1 MFPWQQNSTSLSVTA
16 PDVIAL
22 SLTIIIAMF
31 VAVVGYRAIQR
42 PRIVLTETQDGQWR
56 ASRRDVIQYLISIPF
71 LLTAWNFF
79 LLMILLS
86 GDNWLNARQSLI
98 VADSVIIAARILAH
112 VSPERS
118 HELAKSVPLT
128 LVTLLLISGGVR
140 TPKEIV
146 AIFDQW
152 TRADISGP
160 AQAVM
165 YICEFGAA
173 ALWYWLGVRYP
184 WQRGFRVPGMPVPP
198 NPRRR
203 SRTTDLP

>member
-1 MFPWQQNSTSLSVTA
+1 VFPWQQGITSLSVTA

-22 SLTIIIAMF
+22 SLTIIVAMF
-31 VAVVGYRAIQR
+31 VAVTGYRAIQR
-42 PRIVLTETQDGQWR
+42 PRIVLTETPDGQWR
-56 ASRRDVIQYLISIPF
+56 AGRRDVIQYLITIPF
-71 LLTAWNFF
+71 LLTAWNLF
-79 LLMILLS
+79 LLLILLS
-86 GDNWLNARQSLI
+86 GNNWLSARESLI
-98 VADSVIIAARILAH
+98 VADSVIIAARIFAH

-128 LVTLLLISGGVR
+128 LVTLLLISGGIR

-165 YICEFGAA
+165 YIAEFGTT
-173 ALWYWLGVRYP
+173 ALWYWLGVRYL
-184 WQRGFRVPGMPVPP
+184 WQRGFRVPGMPAPK
-198 NPRRR
+198 NPRRP
-203 SRTTDLP
+203 SRTTDLN